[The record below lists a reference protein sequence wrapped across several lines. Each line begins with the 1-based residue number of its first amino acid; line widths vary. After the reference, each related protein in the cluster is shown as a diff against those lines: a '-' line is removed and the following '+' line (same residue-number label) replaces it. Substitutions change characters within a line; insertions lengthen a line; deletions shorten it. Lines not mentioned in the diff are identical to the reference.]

1 MGGTCCKA
9 TFNPN
14 KVHIKKI
21 NEIFTNCKLFKM
33 SEWCRLEESGGG
45 EGDGE
50 GVREGHK
57 GDT

>member
-21 NEIFTNCKLFKM
+21 NEIFTNCMTSTILFM
-33 SEWCRLEESGGG
+33 MIRLEESGGG
-45 EGDGE
+45 EST
-50 GVREGHK
+50 RERE
-57 GDT
+57 